1 MDRVRQQRRRPYCFG
16 QIIVKDTEE
25 KDLALKGMRRAAVK
39 ARERAAR
46 FGLKLPVWRDGAIVF
61 VNPEVKAQPG
71 AALNADKP
79 RK

>member
-1 MDRVRQQRRRPYCFG
+1 MKGTED
-16 QIIVKDTEE
+16 KDS
-25 KDLALKGMRRAAVK
+25 ALKGMRRAAVI

-46 FGLKLPVWRDGAIVF
+46 FGLQIPVWRDGAIVF